1 MMQINVNIE
10 SDEVVRALSV
20 IRSALDGPQS
30 ESLTRA
36 GGEAARDTASRY
48 HATFDSEG
56 GWKGTR
62 YLGPGQRA
70 GEFGSRVARGWFLGA
85 VTKDGATIFNN
96 AEHFAFKVTGGT
108 ITPKRAKALTIPL
121 IAEARGLYARDY
133 VRVTGR
139 KLFLSKS
146 KNALLERIQQATTGS
161 RGRRGQA
168 GASTIRSSPVRAV
181 YALVKSV
188 TQRPWPNA
196 MPPEDELSN
205 AFVSSYKDAL
215 IRIIQTA

>member
-1 MMQINVNIE
+1 MKINVNVE
-10 SDEVVRALSV
+10 SDEVVRALSA

-36 GGEAARDTASRY
+36 GGEAARDTAGRY
-48 HATFDSEG
+48 HATFDAEG
-56 GWKGTR
+56 GWKGRR

-70 GEFGSRVARGWFLGA
+70 GEFGSRVARGWMMGE
-85 VTKDGATIFNN
+85 VTKDSATLFNN

-133 VRVTGR
+133 VRITGR

-146 KNALLERIQQATTGS
+146 KNALLERIETIETGS

-168 GASTIRSSPVRAV
+168 GASNIRSSPVRAV
-181 YALVKSV
+181 YALMKSV

-205 AFVSSYKDAL
+205 SFVNSYKDAL
-215 IRIIQTA
+215 IRMIENS